1 MWAMEKVFD
10 IGGASHDEVE
20 GIRNLLEENQIRYY
34 ETPDSNYGRSTAAI
48 WVYNKKDLARARQ
61 VINAIQS
68 NIKIMNKMQPTN
80 SNSELRKKKLFL
92 PFMVMVIVILMYM
105 LIFGLTRP

>member
-1 MWAMEKVFD
+1 MEKIFD

-20 GIRNLLEENQIRYY
+20 GIRNLLEENQIEYY
-34 ETPDSNYGRSTAAI
+34 ETPHSNYGRTTAAI
-48 WVYNKKDLARARQ
+48 WVYNKKDLERARQ
-61 VINAIQS
+61 VINAVQS
-68 NIKIMNKMQPTN
+68 NLKTMNKMQPTD
-80 SNSELRKKKLFL
+80 SQSESVKRKKKMFL

>member
-1 MWAMEKVFD
+1 MKKVFD

-48 WVYNKKDLARARQ
+48 WVYNEKDFYRARQ
-61 VINAIQS
+61 IIDAVQTNL
-68 NIKIMNKMQPTN
+68 KIMNKMQP
-80 SNSELRKKKLFL
+80 SDSESAKRKKKMFL
-92 PFMVMVIVILMYM
+92 PFVAMVIVILMYM
-105 LIFGLTRP
+105 LISGLTRP